1 MPSALV
7 FLMQGNTEILCNFL
21 ATTLVLQ
28 SHDKGMD
35 YFQPRLGLIPAIF
48 KVIQEEGEEQLK
60 ADFGE
65 AAMYDDK
72 PLYVYARVPPVDSC
86 LW

>member
-1 MPSALV
+1 
-7 FLMQGNTEILCNFL
+7 
-21 ATTLVLQ
+21 
-28 SHDKGMD
+28 MD
-35 YFQPRLGLIPAIF
+35 YFQPRLGLMPAIF

-72 PLYVYARVPPVDSC
+72 PLYVYARVSPVDSC